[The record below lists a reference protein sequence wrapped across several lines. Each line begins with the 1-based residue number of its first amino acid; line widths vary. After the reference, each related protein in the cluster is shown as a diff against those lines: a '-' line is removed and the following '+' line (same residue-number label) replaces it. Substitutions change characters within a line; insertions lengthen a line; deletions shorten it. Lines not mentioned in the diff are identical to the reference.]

1 MSSFFFLPL
10 SLFASL
16 FEKFSRGEILA
27 RKRKSRRTNEF
38 GSSQFLRKPMP
49 PTFPRLPRSPL
60 TAAVNLG
67 STWQPCAVYSRR
79 YRSAE
84 KTFHSGKIVSLGRV
98 CVSAGAVQ
106 WCLRGQMSRG
116 ECARVGRICVNAVS
130 VVARGA
136 RIDGK
141 EKKRL
146 RSVTLR
152 RFASSLKENWRK
164 ERREKKK
171 KKKRKKGRLR
181 IDSIRLGRF
190 VAFFVVLVYNLSCR
204 SFCWFVFYHAKIE
217 RFFGSWTIA
226 GGGGERTAHVQN
238 ETWFTTRESIVKIDV
253 GEIFATRNPTICCS
267 L

>member
-1 MSSFFFLPL
+1 MAKSWRVRENRGGRTSSVP
-10 SLFASL
+10 AN
-16 FEKFSRGEILA
+16 FSENLC
-27 RKRKSRRTNEF
+27 
-38 GSSQFLRKPMP
+38 LRKPI
-49 PTFPRLPRSPL
+49 PRLPRSPL

-116 ECARVGRICVNAVS
+116 ECARVGRICVDAVS

-152 RFASSLKENWRK
+152 RFASSLKEN
-164 ERREKKK
+164 
-171 KKKRKKGRLR
+171 
-181 IDSIRLGRF
+181 
-190 VAFFVVLVYNLSCR
+190 
-204 SFCWFVFYHAKIE
+204 
-217 RFFGSWTIA
+217 
-226 GGGGERTAHVQN
+226 
-238 ETWFTTRESIVKIDV
+238 
-253 GEIFATRNPTICCS
+253 
-267 L
+267 

>member
-79 YRSAE
+79 YRSVE

-116 ECARVGRICVNAVS
+116 ECARVGRICVDAVS

-152 RFASSLKENWRK
+152 RFASSLKEN
-164 ERREKKK
+164 
-171 KKKRKKGRLR
+171 
-181 IDSIRLGRF
+181 
-190 VAFFVVLVYNLSCR
+190 
-204 SFCWFVFYHAKIE
+204 
-217 RFFGSWTIA
+217 
-226 GGGGERTAHVQN
+226 
-238 ETWFTTRESIVKIDV
+238 
-253 GEIFATRNPTICCS
+253 
-267 L
+267 